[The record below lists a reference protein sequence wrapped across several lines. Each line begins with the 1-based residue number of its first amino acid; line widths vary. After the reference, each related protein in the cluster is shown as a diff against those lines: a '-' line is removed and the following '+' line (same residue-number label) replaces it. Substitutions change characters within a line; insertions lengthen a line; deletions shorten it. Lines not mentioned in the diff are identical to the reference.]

1 MLRHV
6 LFGLTYRVLAV
17 MKNTC
22 CQHRVGMAVHNP
34 INQMLQITYT
44 PACDHRYIHCVRY
57 RMDQRQIK
65 SVAGPVSIHA
75 REQYFPCPKCL
86 HLLCPLDHI

>member
-22 CQHRVGMAVHNP
+22 CQHRVGMAVHDS
-34 INQMLQITYT
+34 INQMLQITYAA
-44 PACDHRYIHCVRY
+44 ACDHRYIHRVGY
-57 RMDQRQIK
+57 RTDQRQIK
-65 SVAGPVSIHA
+65 PVAGPVSD
-75 REQYFPCPKCL
+75 PCS
-86 HLLCPLDHI
+86 